1 MTAPL
6 DPTDRAAFAAWLFDV
21 WSNVQAISAIALDA
35 TRLRLVPADVG
46 NKVATATA
54 DKLDALFARVR
65 PLLTEGGV
73 VLDWK
78 PGVATP
84 EQMARH
90 DAIVRA
96 KWDAE
101 QAKLPPHKRRT
112 LEQAEADEEAH
123 MGRKLRRAAKRGD
136 L

>member
-6 DPTDRAAFAAWLFDV
+6 DITDRAAFGVWLFDV
-21 WSNVQAISAIALDA
+21 WSDVQAIAAIALDA

-46 NKVATATA
+46 NKIATATA
-54 DKLDALFARVR
+54 DKLDAHFARVR
-65 PLLTEGGV
+65 PLLIEGGV
-73 VLDWK
+73 VMDWK

-84 EQMARH
+84 EQAARH
-90 DAIVRA
+90 DVIARA

-112 LEQAEADEEAH
+112 LEQAAADEEAH
-123 MGRKLRRAAKRGD
+123 MGRRLRGAARKGD